1 MASND
6 VVTKADIEGLKI
18 YIDGRLKGVE
28 DRISGVENRITG
40 IENRITGVE
49 QAIGEVKTE
58 VRINAVKIEEVK
70 NSMNWNFATLALVVA
85 IVGFTI
91 TLAPMFREIF
101 REKHREK
108 RDEEIRSMI
117 RDEFA
122 KLKGNPQ

>member
-6 VVTKADIEGLKI
+6 VVTKADIEGLKL
-18 YIDGRLKGVE
+18 YIDGK
-28 DRISGVENRITG
+28 ISG
-40 IENRITGVE
+40 IENRIKSVE

-101 REKHREK
+101 REKHRER
-108 RDEEIRSMI
+108 RDDEIRNI
-117 RDEFA
+117 VRDEFA